1 MQGFCLCQKNKS
13 SIVCQT
19 KFSCGDTDVKL
30 IKSSCVLHNLL
41 MLMKLEWNISYFD
54 RPFLFYEIF
63 CSFKD
68 AVAQCDFPPD
78 FQSTFSGKLIGID
91 CWGGHIWYNFTI
103 DFWLQF
109 IFYIFVYLYMGK
121 VIAMSWFSP
130 ESIEN
135 RKHFRFSVDFRPC
148 DPLST
153 WIVTP
158 CYFSRKRIGWGNVM
172 ENGIMWPH
180 IKNVAHV
187 TCDAEV

>member
-103 DFWLQF
+103 DFRLQF

-121 VIAMSWFSP
+121 SHCNVMIFT
-130 ESIEN
+130 
-135 RKHFRFSVDFRPC
+135 RVDWKSEA
-148 DPLST
+148 LL
-153 WIVTP
+153 I
-158 CYFSRKRIGWGNVM
+158 FSRLQTLWSPFDLDCHTVLF
-172 ENGIMWPH
+172 
-180 IKNVAHV
+180 
-187 TCDAEV
+187 